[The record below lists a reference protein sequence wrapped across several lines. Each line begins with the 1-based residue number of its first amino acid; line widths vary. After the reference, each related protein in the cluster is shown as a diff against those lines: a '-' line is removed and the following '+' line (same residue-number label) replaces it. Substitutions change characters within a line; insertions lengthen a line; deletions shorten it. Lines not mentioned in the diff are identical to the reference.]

1 MRRNEV
7 ETCVDKFI
15 QNKVFCHPKKS
26 HFLVPLFT
34 GRWEGSVIQLRMQEI
49 QFCGGRTE
57 GEKENTP
64 TLKDPFTDKS
74 HLCAVDIQAR

>member
-1 MRRNEV
+1 M
-7 ETCVDKFI
+7 DKFI

-34 GRWEGSVIQLRMQEI
+34 GRWERSIIQLRMQEI

-57 GEKENTP
+57 GEKENIP
-64 TLKDPFTDKS
+64 TLNDPSTDKS
-74 HLCAVDIQAR
+74 HLCAIDIQAR